1 MVQRNE
7 MTELFKSPEEVKAAV
22 ERLHSDK
29 NAMMDEIA
37 RVIVGQEEVVELLLA
52 SIFAGGH
59 ALLIGVPGLAKTA
72 LVRALASALDLSFK
86 RIQFTPDLMPSD
98 ITGTN
103 VIVENEEGRRRF
115 EFVQGP
121 VFANIVLADEVNRSP
136 AKTQAALL
144 EAMQERQV
152 TVGRDTYKLPY
163 PFFVIATQNPIEQEG
178 TYELPEAQLDRFLL
192 SIHVGYPSVPEE
204 EQIISSPPMNLDIVK
219 KVMGVARVVEIHRL
233 TQAVRASNYVVSYVT
248 RLVRSTRPNDKQS
261 PDFVKEMV
269 EWGVGPR
276 AGQFL
281 LWMAKALAAMNGRLA
296 AGAADVRRALVP
308 VLRHRLSL
316 NFQGQAKGVTAEDVL
331 NRLLEVTPEPKE

>member
-1 MVQRNE
+1 
-7 MTELFKSPEEVKAAV
+7 MTELFKSPEEVRAAV
-22 ERLHSDK
+22 EHLHSDK
-29 NAMMDEIA
+29 NALMDEIA

-52 SIFAGGH
+52 SIFTGGH

-103 VIVENEEGRRRF
+103 MIVENEEGRRKF
-115 EFVQGP
+115 EFMQGP

-136 AKTQAALL
+136 SKTQAALL

-204 EQIISSPPMNLDIVK
+204 EQIISSPPMNLDIIK

-281 LWMAKALAAMNGRLA
+281 LWTAKALAAMNGRLA

-308 VLRHRLSL
+308 VLRHRLCL
-316 NFQGQAKGVTAEDVL
+316 NFQGQAKGVTAEDIL